1 VRFTHHAEQRCAQRN
16 ISKGDVLYVLEHGRR
31 VHRAGTK
38 MYFLCRRDVPQD
50 DLRDPRIARLIGV
63 CVHTEQVEHGI
74 VLVLTLYHNE
84 KSGLKDHRRK
94 SKFNRRPR
102 SVA

>member
-1 VRFTHHAEQRCAQRN
+1 
-16 ISKGDVLYVLEHGRR
+16 
-31 VHRAGTK
+31 

-63 CVHTEQVEHGI
+63 CVHTTEQVEHDI

-94 SKFNRRPR
+94 SKFNRRR
-102 SVA
+102 TSVA